1 MRFIEFTLKEGFFQK
16 TVKFS
21 GIANIIYSKKNTA
34 GKTTFLRTIFYALGY
49 PVPSTKGIKFDDM
62 EFWLTVESNGEQ
74 YKLYRHNSYLS
85 LDDGQ
90 EQIDYS
96 LPTDFYEIH
105 AKLTGCDNKDI
116 LDNLLGASYMD
127 QEKGWTLL
135 NRGKVIGNISFNIE
149 ALVRG
154 LGGKECVD
162 ELLQL
167 EAVKRQQKKYEYM
180 HSVAEYQEAIYE
192 AGEDIEYDAPDEVI
206 ERRLEVLRAE
216 REPVSDELK
225 QIKSILRKNK
235 VLAEYIADMKLT
247 VQSSSGEEIP
257 VTRDTLVGFTDNNEL
272 LTARREMLAAEL
284 DDINR
289 KITALEKQKGKEE
302 QLFKVQTAIEAFDS
316 DIKKISVDAIA
327 TQRIIDQLKRERQ
340 KLQER
345 IRSMTKQDNS
355 VVLELHNCISAY
367 AKELD
372 VSETYVSPNKDYI
385 FTNDLKSLS
394 GTILHKIVFSFKLAY
409 IKLIREKTGIVLP
422 IVLDSPTGR
431 EVEHS
436 TVEAM
441 LKIIQRDYPDHQL
454 IVASIHDYD
463 LKDKKII
470 EFKDRLF
477 SSTDI
482 MTVGE

>member
-1 MRFIEFTLKEGFFQK
+1 MRFVEFTLKEGFFQK

-21 GIANIIYSKKNTA
+21 EIANIIYSQKNTT
-34 GKTTFLRTIFYALGY
+34 GKTTFLRAMFYALGY
-49 PVPSTKGIKFDDM
+49 PVPSTKGIKFDGM
-62 EFWLTVESNGEQ
+62 EFWLAVESNGKQ

-85 LDDGQ
+85 LDDGN
-90 EQIDYS
+90 ENVDYS
-96 LPTDFYEIH
+96 LPSDFYEIH
-105 AKLTGCDNKDI
+105 TLLTGCDNIDI

-135 NRGKVIGNISFNIE
+135 NRGKVVGNISFNIE

-154 LGGKECVD
+154 LGGKECTD

-167 EAVKRQQKKYEYM
+167 EAVKRQLKKYEYM
-180 HSVAEYQEAIYE
+180 HSVAEYQEAIHE
-192 AGEDIEYDAPDEVI
+192 AGEDIEFDAPEEVI
-206 ERRLEVLRAE
+206 DRRIEVLRAE
-216 REPVSDELK
+216 REPIFDELK

-235 VLAEYIADMKLT
+235 VLAEYISDMKLT
-247 VQSSSGEEIP
+247 VQSSTGEEIP
-257 VTRDTLVGFTDNNEL
+257 VTRETLVGFTDNNEL

-284 DDINR
+284 EDVNR
-289 KITALEKQKGKEE
+289 KIASLEKQKGKAE

-327 TQRIIDQLKRERQ
+327 TQRIIEQLKRERQ
-340 KLQER
+340 KLQEL
-345 IRSMTKQDNS
+345 IRSMTKQDNG

-367 AKELD
+367 AQELD
-372 VSETYVSPNKDYI
+372 VSETYVAPNKDYI

-394 GTILHKIVFSFKLAY
+394 GTILHKIVLSFKLAY
-409 IKLIREKTGIVLP
+409 IKLIREKTGIILP

-436 TVEAM
+436 TVEKM
-441 LKIIQRDYPDHQL
+441 LRIIQRDYSEHQL

-470 EFKDRLF
+470 EFKNRLF
-477 SSTDI
+477 SPTDI
-482 MTVGE
+482 MTVS